1 MNKLYLLIFGI
12 LFTAN
17 IFAQGTITGFTID
30 PPAPTTADIVK
41 VYAAI
46 QFTSMS
52 CDVDNQG
59 HSTAGS
65 TTTAYAHHCVGM
77 LTAMCNTIDTF
88 NLGMLPAGSHLFDMT
103 LTSGSGGPPCTPGI
117 IPDDQR
123 NITFTVTL
131 ATGVANHNLLN
142 NITIFP
148 NPINTTATI
157 QINELLK
164 TVEQILDKENY
175 FLILNMYS
183 MGFSSLIV
191 ENLVKC
197 SFSQEKN
204 HECGELYLQDSFQKK
219 LPLGVFYR
227 FSSV

>member
-164 TVEQILDKENY
+164 VKNAEMKIVDVMGRTVKTISSIQSNEFTFDRDKLSNGIY
-175 FLILNMYS
+175 FY
-183 MGFSSLIV
+183 
-191 ENLVKC
+191 ELV
-197 SFSQEKN
+197 
-204 HECGELYLQDSFQKK
+204 QDGSVISNGK
-219 LPLGVFYR
+219 LVIE
-227 FSSV
+227 